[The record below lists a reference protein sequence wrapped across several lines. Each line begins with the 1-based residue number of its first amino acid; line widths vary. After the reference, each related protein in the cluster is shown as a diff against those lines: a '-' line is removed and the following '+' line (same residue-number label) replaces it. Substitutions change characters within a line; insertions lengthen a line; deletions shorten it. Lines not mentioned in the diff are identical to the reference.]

1 MISWK
6 VVKVMA
12 GLCSGTA
19 ETYPCSPE
27 NEFGVT
33 FMVAFNVS
41 ESTGHLTLGDKAGI
55 NNGQLVS
62 IAVKVPV
69 FL

>member
-27 NEFGVT
+27 NKFGVT

-41 ESTGHLTLGDKAGI
+41 ESTGLW
-55 NNGQLVS
+55 
-62 IAVKVPV
+62 
-69 FL
+69 